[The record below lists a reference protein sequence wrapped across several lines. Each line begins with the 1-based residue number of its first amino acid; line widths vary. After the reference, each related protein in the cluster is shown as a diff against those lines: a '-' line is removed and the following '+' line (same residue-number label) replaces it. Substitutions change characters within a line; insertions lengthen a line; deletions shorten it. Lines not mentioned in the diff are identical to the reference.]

1 MAPQLAGLYTK
12 EQQGTQRTV
21 EGVATV
27 VTGLVTFGHDVA
39 VFAVVLARCYQS
51 ENVYL
56 LQQQEPRLKLTSWV
70 FPVTD
75 AICRTFDHSKDTN
88 VFFIVH
94 FCGSGPILSLKT
106 IIIE

>member
-1 MAPQLAGLYTK
+1 MAPQLAGLDTDMQ

-21 EGVATV
+21 EGVVTV

-56 LQQQEPRLKLTSWV
+56 LQEQEPGFKT
-70 FPVTD
+70 
-75 AICRTFDHSKDTN
+75 
-88 VFFIVH
+88 H
-94 FCGSGPILSLKT
+94 FVGFSCY
-106 IIIE
+106 